1 MNAAIFQNIG
11 LGAISES
18 EITPHERLKILTLS
32 NVEIYNYAYVVC
44 LAERRKRPLIDG
56 FLKVAKKTRPN

>member
-1 MNAAIFQNIG
+1 VRFHPHGLSRQN
-11 LGAISES
+11 LETS
-18 EITPHERLKILTLS
+18 RDRF
-32 NVEIYNYAYVVC
+32 EIYDYAYVVC